1 MSTNL
6 VVFILALKDYMLPCL
21 SKQIL
26 GVECPGC
33 GMQRS
38 VAFLLQGEFLAAF
51 KMYPAIYTIIGL
63 FGFLAFDY
71 FMKVKY
77 ANKISITLMIAS
89 VLLILTNFILKLI

>member
-1 MSTNL
+1 
-6 VVFILALKDYMLPCL
+6 MLPCL

-26 GVECPGC
+26 GFDCPGC

-38 VAFLLQGEFLAAF
+38 VAFLLQGEFIAAF

-71 FMKVKY
+71 FVNVKY
-77 ANKISITLMIAS
+77 ANRISISLMIAS
-89 VLLILTNFILKLI
+89 VVLILINFILKLI